1 MKYIVEFLEK
11 AVVRRLVQCEV
22 EADSEEKAA
31 KKAEEGDYAFI
42 DSWDDDDLGSEFLN
56 IESIE
61 ESNED

>member
-22 EADSEEKAA
+22 EADSEEEAA
-31 KKAEEGDYAFI
+31 KKAKEGDYAFI
-42 DSWDDDDLGSEFLN
+42 DSWDDDDLSSEFLN

>member
-22 EADSEEKAA
+22 EADSEEEAA

-42 DSWDDDDLGSEFLN
+42 DSWDDDDLSSEFLN

-61 ESNED
+61 ESDED